1 MLVNKKNSNT
11 SRVKFISYTGEF
23 PNLCS
28 GVLTLEIDGK
38 VYKFGHDFT
47 MCHFHKDINDWVQ
60 EDEDPQNQNFDSFW
74 TSGGCVTFDEDW
86 NSNVEQGEWEINVE
100 ELPEQFWDVADEI
113 DSVINNSIPFGCCG
127 GCV

>member
-11 SRVKFISYTGEF
+11 SRVKFISYTGEY

-38 VYKFGHDFT
+38 EYKFGHDFT
-47 MCHFHKDINDWVQ
+47 MYHFHKDINDWVQ
-60 EDEDPQNQNFDSFW
+60 EDEDPQNPNFNSFW
-74 TSGGCVTFDEDW
+74 SSSGCVSHDEDW
-86 NSNVEQGEWEINVE
+86 NWEVEHNEWEIDVN
-100 ELPEQFWDVADEI
+100 ELPEQFWDVAAEI
-113 DSVINNSIPFGCCG
+113 DSVINANVRWGRCG

>member
-11 SRVKFISYTGEF
+11 SRVKFISYTGEY

-38 VYKFGHDFT
+38 EYKFGHDFT
-47 MCHFHKDINDWVQ
+47 MYHFHKDINDWVQ
-60 EDEDPQNQNFDSFW
+60 EDEDPQNPNFNSFW
-74 TSGGCVTFDEDW
+74 SSSGCVSHDEDW
-86 NSNVEQGEWEINVE
+86 NWEVEHNEWEIDVE
-100 ELPEQFWDVADEI
+100 ELPEQFWDVAAEI
-113 DSVINNSIPFGCCG
+113 DEVFNVNVRWGCCG